1 MPVSLL
7 AERALALR
15 LLATRTGCRMHDLLD
30 QILEAGSQWEAQSRL
45 EEVSGELEEEA
56 GSALEVLEEGIFD
69 ATAAEALPE
78 KYRERP

>member
-1 MPVSLL
+1 
-7 AERALALR
+7 
-15 LLATRTGCRMHDLLD
+15 MHDLLD
-30 QILEAGSQWEAQSRL
+30 QTLEAGSQEEAQSRL

-69 ATAAEALPE
+69 TIAVLALPE

>member
-1 MPVSLL
+1 
-7 AERALALR
+7 
-15 LLATRTGCRMHDLLD
+15 MHDLLD
-30 QILEAGSQWEAQSRL
+30 QTLEAGSQEEAQSRL

-78 KYRERP
+78 KHCERP